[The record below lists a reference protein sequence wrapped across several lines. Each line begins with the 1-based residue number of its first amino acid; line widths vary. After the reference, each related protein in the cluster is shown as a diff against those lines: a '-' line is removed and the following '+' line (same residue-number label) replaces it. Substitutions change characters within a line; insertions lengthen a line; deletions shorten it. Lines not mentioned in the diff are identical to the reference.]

1 MYVYC
6 IVEDSSL
13 LCLKTKTPSCILK
26 KKLKL
31 FIYVWTSM
39 TWLQALESTLP
50 FKTASRNSWE
60 TAQLSNMLCD
70 NASLTVQQFG
80 HNIVSPKFS
89 ATLSFLYLL
98 EAPYLFGEH
107 FFFPM
112 IFKTEHLITPVIT
125 FVALMVSLAT

>member
-31 FIYVWTSM
+31 FIYVRTSM

-50 FKTASRNSWE
+50 FKTVSRNS
-60 TAQLSNMLCD
+60 
-70 NASLTVQQFG
+70 
-80 HNIVSPKFS
+80 
-89 ATLSFLYLL
+89 
-98 EAPYLFGEH
+98 
-107 FFFPM
+107 
-112 IFKTEHLITPVIT
+112 
-125 FVALMVSLAT
+125 